1 MSSLEFEDQNSSL
14 SNRQFQYQNSIQ
26 GQSFLVK
33 HHIVKS
39 ENTANKIMLVM
50 LVMVLISTIVS
61 IWKIYKNNQPKEIKY
76 NLSSDVIKR
85 LPIDIQS
92 KIIAQ

>member
-26 GQSFLVK
+26 SQSFLVK

-39 ENTANKIMLVM
+39 ENSANKIMLVI
-50 LVMVLISTIVS
+50 LVIILISTIIS
-61 IWKIYKNNQPKEIKY
+61 IWKIYKNNKPKEIRY

-85 LPIDIQS
+85 LPIE
-92 KIIAQ
+92 AQTKLME